1 MAADGF
7 LIVAGP
13 LGSLFPGGGIR
24 RGSVLA
30 VSGVTGSMS
39 LLLALLAGAMTDGS
53 WAAVTGMPGVGME
66 AAEQAG
72 VPLGRLIMVPQPG
85 RCWMQVAAVLV
96 DAVDVAVVCPPARCP
111 PGDTRRLAAR
121 ARQRGG
127 VLVVYQPAGG
137 LVGCRGAP
145 WPDAADFHLE
155 VTGPPSW
162 RGLGQGHGVLG
173 CRLVGVRLAGRR
185 IGREQAAQLWLPG
198 ADGRAGPA
206 CEVTHRDRAGSL
218 PDVAAGALAG

>member
-1 MAADGF
+1 MAAAGS

-30 VSGVTGSMS
+30 VSGATGSMS
-39 LLLALLAGAMTDGS
+39 LLLALLAAAMADGP
-53 WAAVTGMPGVGME
+53 WAAVTGVPGVGVE
-66 AAEQAG
+66 AAALAG
-72 VPLGRLIMVPQPG
+72 VPLGRLIMVPAPG

-111 PGDTRRLAAR
+111 PAGARQLAAR

-137 LVGCRGAP
+137 LAGRGGGL
-145 WPDAADFHLE
+145 WPDAADLHLE
-155 VTGPPSW
+155 VTGPPLW

-173 CRLVGVRLAGRR
+173 CRRVSVRLAGRR
-185 IGREQAAQLWLPG
+185 AGREQAARLWLPG
-198 ADGRAGPA
+198 ADGRAAPA
-206 CEVTHRDRAGSL
+206 DEAARRGQAGSL
-218 PDVAAGALAG
+218 PGVAAGALAG